1 MDLLNTI
8 EYFFTDIFE
17 SQKDLDLKVYVE
29 ASPRNIFKK
38 KDYEGNIR
46 EYKRLKDL
54 ALRIDTESIETDEN
68 DCELMELFC
77 MFEET
82 LALYNLYTDRGIAV
96 QDFLRRK
103 AAGEKPA
110 NSEYKEATSRQKSA
124 AASFSRSYNDLSA
137 AYADY
142 VQHRSEEAQP

>member
-1 MDLLNTI
+1 MDLLNAM

-17 SQKDLDLKVYVE
+17 GQKDLDRKVYVE
-29 ASPRNIFKK
+29 ASPKNIFKK
-38 KDYEGNIR
+38 KDYEGNIK
-46 EYKRLKDL
+46 EYKRLKNL
-54 ALRIDTESIETDEN
+54 ALQIDTESFEIDES
-68 DCELMELFC
+68 DYELMELSC
-77 MFEET
+77 MFDEM

-110 NSEYKEATSRQKSA
+110 NSEYKEATSKQKSTA
-124 AASFSRSYNDLSA
+124 AAFSRSYNDLSV

-142 VQHRSEEAQP
+142 MQRRSEEA

>member
-1 MDLLNTI
+1 MLRQVPKT
-8 EYFFTDIFE
+8 Y
-17 SQKDLDLKVYVE
+17 S
-29 ASPRNIFKK
+29 KK

-54 ALRIDTESIETDEN
+54 ALRIDTESIETDE
-68 DCELMELFC
+68 DDYELMELFC
-77 MFEET
+77 IFEET

-110 NSEYKEATSRQKSA
+110 NSEYKEATSKQKSA
-124 AASFSRSYNDLSA
+124 AAAFSRSYNDLSA

-142 VQHRSEEAQP
+142 VQRRSEEA